1 MYSGKANRKRKDGR
15 MEGEHGASQKNKNG
29 LTTKIMTCLN
39 ELGRLGS
46 RRAFWIL
53 PYCAQ
58 GLPPPSIYCGKL
70 SLQSQNEFFFSEILL
85 FLPNGTVCASAERKL
100 DRSKRPVKGLCKKS
114 ETGGIYVQNLETRGR
129 RIRELFAKT
138 LLGK

>member
-1 MYSGKANRKRKDGR
+1 
-15 MEGEHGASQKNKNG
+15 MEGEHGASQKKIG

-46 RRAFWIL
+46 RRAFWML

-58 GLPPPSIYCGKL
+58 GLPPPSIYCGRL
-70 SLQSQNEFFFSEILL
+70 SLQSQNNFVFLL

-114 ETGGIYVQNLETRGR
+114 ETGGIYVENLETRGR

-138 LLGK
+138 LLEK